1 MDGSPKEKKQNIA
14 SLTDEPFSEGN
25 KNQASNK
32 TEKNPSFGE
41 FIQQNPA
48 TFNFQLV
55 FEEAHNLFLDVLF
68 CYGFHLIKRNFL

>member
-1 MDGSPKEKKQNIA
+1 MDGSPKEKKQNMT
-14 SLTDEPFSEGN
+14 SQTHGSFSEGN

-41 FIQQNPA
+41 FIQRDPA

-55 FEEAHNLFLDVLF
+55 FEGANNLFLDVLF
-68 CYGFHLIKRNFL
+68 CFGC